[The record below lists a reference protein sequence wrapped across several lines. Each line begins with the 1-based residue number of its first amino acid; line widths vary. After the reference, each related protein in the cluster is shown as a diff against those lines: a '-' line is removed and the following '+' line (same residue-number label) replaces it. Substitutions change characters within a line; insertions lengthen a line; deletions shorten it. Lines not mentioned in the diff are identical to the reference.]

1 MARKA
6 KRKTFTNF
14 ITQSDK
20 VIELLKKLSEI
31 APLPINVL
39 ITGETGTGKDL
50 LAREIHKTSL
60 RKNYPFMSVNCS
72 TLPENLVESELF
84 GYKKGAF
91 TDAKEDRTGIVEAAH
106 RGTLFLDE
114 IAEIN
119 LNIQAKLLNLIEN
132 KELRVLGN
140 PTPKHVDV
148 RIISATNKDLKKAI
162 AENKFRSDLYY
173 RMAEFTV
180 NLLPLRERKE
190 DIPLLV
196 SHFVK
201 EFNSGFKK
209 DIKGVSDAAM
219 TVLCSCDFYGN
230 VRELKNLLKQA
241 IVSTKRNI
249 LWVEDFPLEESK
261 SAKEPEKLIPAL
273 EKSSVQES
281 HFNEETL
288 AAKMQ
293 TSQTFKTIKDME
305 KEYIEHV
312 LKVTEWN
319 KTKAASLLGI
329 TRATLYEKIKEY
341 KIVTRGNDANY

>member
-1 MARKA
+1 MGKKTS
-6 KRKTFTNF
+6 KRKFTNF

-20 VIELLKKLSEI
+20 VIELLNKLSEI

-50 LAREIHKTSL
+50 LASEIHKTSL

-91 TDAKEDRTGIVEAAH
+91 TDAKEDRMGIVEAAH

-140 PTPKHVDV
+140 PNPKHVDV

-173 RMAEFTV
+173 RMAEFSV

-190 DIPLLV
+190 DIPILV
-196 SHFVK
+196 SHFIK
-201 EFNSGFKK
+201 ELNSEFKK

-249 LWVEDFPLEESK
+249 LWVEDFPLEEPK
-261 SAKEPEKLIPAL
+261 IAKEPEKLMTDI
-273 EKSSVQES
+273 EKASAAES
-281 HFNEETL
+281 RSPEATL
-288 AAKMQ
+288 LTKIQA
-293 TSQTFKTIKDME
+293 SQTFKKLKDVE
-305 KEYIEHV
+305 KEYIADV

-329 TRATLYEKIKEY
+329 TRTTLYEKIKEY
-341 KIVTRGNDANY
+341 KIK